1 MKTIWIIARRELNS
15 FFDSLL
21 AYIMLIAFLGF
32 TGFFTWIFGRGDVF
46 FRGEASLDAFFS
58 VAYWTLFFFIPA
70 LTMRLVAEEK
80 NSGTIELILTKPVS
94 DWQFVSGKFLSV
106 FILIGISLA
115 LTLPYYISIALIGPI
130 DHGAVWSAYLGTLL
144 MSAAYI
150 SIGIFA
156 SSLSSNQIVSF
167 LLALLIGIFFHM
179 LFGMIAGS
187 ASGVLGNIL
196 NWFSISSHYQSI
208 IRGVIDT
215 KDLVFFCTIIFLG
228 LFGAEMVLARRNLS
242 SK

>member
-1 MKTIWIIARRELNS
+1 M
-15 FFDSLL
+15 
-21 AYIMLIAFLGF
+21 
-32 TGFFTWIFGRGDVF
+32 
-46 FRGEASLDAFFS
+46 DAFFG

-94 DWQFVSGKFLSV
+94 DWQFVTGKFLSV
-106 FILIGISLA
+106 LVLIAISLA
-115 LTLPYYISIALIGPI
+115 LTLPYYISIAAIGPI

-179 LFGMIAGS
+179 LFGMIASSTAGL
-187 ASGVLGNIL
+187 LGNIL

-215 KDLVFFCTIIFLG
+215 KDLVFFCTLIFLG
-228 LFGAEMVLARRNLS
+228 LFGAEMVLVRRNLS